1 MGRGAEGVIPG
12 APRMAFPRRPAFSW
26 GARGFAWGAQGVFFP
41 GAPGFFPGAPR
52 VTGQRAWGGQPPEV
66 RRARRARTEVIQ
78 RTFKM
83 PPGAP
88 KSAAGARTQRA
99 EWSTLRLTKKCRDCA
114 PKVRTIKPRPQPGR
128 RGHRLPPLD
137 RVNVRPIYTP
147 PEPRP
152 PPRTRPLRSPARPS
166 VATKY
171 CAAQAP
177 VLSRGF
183 RGRFE
188 SAAHSRKVRFFFRG
202 NSTSA
207 ACIRKY
213 PKHRGD
219 LFRGV

>member
-1 MGRGAEGVIPG
+1 MGGGQFRQGVAV
-12 APRMAFPRRPAFSW
+12 APRSFW
-26 GARGFAWGAQGVFFP
+26 GAHGFWGAQAFSGV
-41 GAPGFFPGAPR
+41 PGFLGRRGCCSMGPAGGIPGRPQERRWCAY
-52 VTGQRAWGGQPPEV
+52 PE
-66 RRARRARTEVIQ
+66 RGMHCGWQNRQ
-78 RTFKM
+78 DF
-83 PPGAP
+83 
-88 KSAAGARTQRA
+88 
-99 EWSTLRLTKKCRDCA
+99 A

-128 RGHRLPPLD
+128 RGRRLPPLD